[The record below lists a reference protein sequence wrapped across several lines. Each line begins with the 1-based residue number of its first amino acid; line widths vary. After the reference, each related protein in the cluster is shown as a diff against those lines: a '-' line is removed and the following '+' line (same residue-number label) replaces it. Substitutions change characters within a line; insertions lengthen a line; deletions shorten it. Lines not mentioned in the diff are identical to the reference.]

1 MNKEFNELYKKY
13 GFDNPNKSRDDL
25 SEDEERNFIND

>member
-1 MNKEFNELYKKY
+1 MNYIKNTD
-13 GFDNPNKSRDDL
+13 FDNPNKSMDDL